1 MRINK
6 HNKIPNYCLAI
17 AEPKSIKRTP
27 MHIVKGFILVLAFSS
42 ATVLT
47 SCSSLI
53 SKPTPNTYDI
63 TAPTTFPNLKGKS
76 RAQILILEPSALK
89 VLDSDQ
95 IVIKPNGS
103 TVEYLAKSQWADRV
117 PKVVQ
122 AKLIETFENT
132 NRVKA
137 IAKPGEGLVIDYQIV
152 SNVRAFQVN
161 LENGATNA
169 QVAISVKLVSDR
181 TGKVVR
187 SNVFNE
193 VVPSSSTNALD
204 VVSAIDTA
212 FDKVARDIVA
222 WTYAGV

>member
-1 MRINK
+1 MRKNSQ
-6 HNKIPNYCLAI
+6 NCKIPNKSDAWRLKANLKKGAVFAI
-17 AEPKSIKRTP
+17 AICT
-27 MHIVKGFILVLAFSS
+27 
-42 ATVLT
+42 ATLLS
-47 SCSSLI
+47 SCSSLL
-53 SKPTPNTYDI
+53 SKPAPDTYDI

-95 IVIKPNGS
+95 IVIKPNAA
-103 TVEYLAKSQWADRV
+103 TVQYLAKSQWADRV

-132 NRVKA
+132 DRVKA

-152 SNVRAFQVN
+152 SNVRAFQANVVN
-161 LENGATNA
+161 GTSKA

-193 VVPSSSTNALD
+193 VVPLSSTDPLD
-204 VVSAIDTA
+204 VVTAIDAA

>member
-1 MRINK
+1 MRNSGQL
-6 HNKIPNYCLAI
+6 Y
-17 AEPKSIKRTP
+17 KSMIFG
-27 MHIVKGFILVLAFSS
+27 VVLSTALSLS
-42 ATVLT
+42 GCT
-47 SCSSLI
+47 SLI
-53 SKPTPNTYDI
+53 SKPTPDTYDI
-63 TAPTTFPNLKGKS
+63 TAPTTFPNLKGTS

-95 IVIKPNGS
+95 IVIKPAGS
-103 TVEYLAKSQWADRV
+103 IVEYLAKSQWADRV

-132 NRVKA
+132 DRVKA
-137 IAKPGEGLVIDYQIV
+137 VAKPGEGLVIDYQIV
-152 SNVRAFQVN
+152 SNIRAFQAN
-161 LENGATNA
+161 YGDGISQA

-193 VVPSSSTNALD
+193 LVPLSSSSPLD
-204 VVSAIDTA
+204 VVTAIDSA